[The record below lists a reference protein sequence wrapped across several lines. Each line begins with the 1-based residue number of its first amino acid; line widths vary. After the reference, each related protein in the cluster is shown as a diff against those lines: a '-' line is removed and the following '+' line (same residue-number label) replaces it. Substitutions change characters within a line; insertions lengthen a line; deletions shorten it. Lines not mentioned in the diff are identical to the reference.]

1 MIFSQEGVFVL
12 DSWFF
17 ADEAWFQ
24 SSGYINSQTEKYGVL
39 KTHMHCM
46 QILCI
51 CQNRV
56 LVHSVSE
63 KKIVGTYVVWL

>member
-12 DSWFF
+12 ESWFF
-17 ADEAWFQ
+17 TGEVWFRL
-24 SSGYINSQTEKYGVL
+24 SGYINSQIGKYGVL

-46 QILCI
+46 QILWI

-56 LVHSVSE
+56 LVCSVVE
-63 KKIVGTYVVWL
+63 KKLWEH